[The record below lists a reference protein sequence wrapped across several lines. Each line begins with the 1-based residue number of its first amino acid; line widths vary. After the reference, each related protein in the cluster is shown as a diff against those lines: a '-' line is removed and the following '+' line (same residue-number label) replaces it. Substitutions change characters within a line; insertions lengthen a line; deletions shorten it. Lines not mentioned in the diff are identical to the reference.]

1 MVAGQ
6 NFVAGSTVMFGG
18 VPLATTFA
26 SRSQLQATG
35 TSTAA
40 QEGTVQIAFQ
50 NPDPGPSTSTHS
62 AGRPAVPR
70 FHREPSVIRAR
81 AIIV

>member
-6 NFVAGSTVMFGG
+6 NFVAGSKVMFGG

-40 QEGTVQIAFQ
+40 QEGTVQIAVQ
-50 NPDPGPSTSTHS
+50 NPDPRPSTSTHS
-62 AGRPAVPR
+62 AGAQRCHDFIGSRAS
-70 FHREPSVIRAR
+70 SVRAPL
-81 AIIV
+81 